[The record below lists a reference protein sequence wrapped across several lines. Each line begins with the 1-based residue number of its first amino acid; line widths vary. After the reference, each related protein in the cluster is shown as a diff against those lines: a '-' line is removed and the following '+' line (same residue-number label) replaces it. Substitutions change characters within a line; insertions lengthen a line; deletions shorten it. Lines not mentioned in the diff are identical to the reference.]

1 MSSPDYAMEMSKHQL
16 RRRQRLWALLICLL
30 MLVPLLAACARPQ
43 DQPPL
48 KVVATLAPLADWAR
62 QVGGERV
69 QVTQI
74 VPAKTDPRTYTLS
87 EQDRQALVS
96 ADVLIFNGYDLEP
109 WLGQIS
115 QQTQSSSLVTLDLSQ
130 YLGVRDTGTRTVV
143 RTPLEGEGPNKT
155 EVEPVYF
162 PPSVV
167 SPYIWLDPGPTM
179 AQRATTLIADSFA
192 RADTDG
198 LMVYRRN
205 AERYNGELENLDN
218 RIRRQI
224 RGWPRVRIGA
234 KDLLAM
240 QMTDRA
246 WHYFAQ
252 HYTINLRTV
261 ATINTFM
268 PTIPTATPL
277 FTDASLSYSE
287 QLRVIG
293 LRKPD
298 GVLDP
303 LSHESYIELMQ
314 ANVKIMTEG
323 MQRAAKNEP
332 KQFTFSFSDS

>member
-1 MSSPDYAMEMSKHQL
+1 MEMSKQQL
-16 RRRQRLWALLICLL
+16 YHRRLWALLICLL
-30 MLVPLLAACARPQ
+30 LPAPLLAACATPP
-43 DQPPL
+43 DQPL

-62 QVGGERV
+62 QVGGDRV

-74 VPAKTDPRTYTLS
+74 VPAKTNPVTYTLS
-87 EQDRQALVS
+87 EQDRQAIAE
-96 ADVLIFNGYDLEP
+96 ADVLIFNGYNLEP
-109 WLGQIS
+109 WLNEIS
-115 QQTQSSSLVTLDLSQ
+115 QQSASPSLVTLDLSQ
-130 YLGVRDTGTRTVV
+130 YLGTRETGTRTVV
-143 RTPLEGEGPNKT
+143 RTPLEGEGPDKT
-155 EVEPVYF
+155 EVQPVYF
-162 PPSVV
+162 PPNVV
-167 SPYIWLDPGPTM
+167 SPYIWLDPGPGM
-179 AQRATTLIADSFA
+179 AQRATILMADTFT

-218 RIRRQI
+218 WIKRQI
-224 RGWPRVRIGA
+224 RTWPRVRVGA

-240 QMTDRA
+240 QMTDRS

-268 PTIPTATPL
+268 PTIPSVTPL
-277 FTDASLSYSE
+277 FVDPSLSQPE
-287 QLRVIG
+287 QLRLVG

-303 LSHESYIELMQ
+303 LSNESYIGLMQ
-314 ANVKIMTEG
+314 ENVNMMTQG

-332 KQFTFSFSDS
+332 KQFSFSVADSQ

>member
-1 MSSPDYAMEMSKHQL
+1 METSKRQL
-16 RRRQRLWALLICLL
+16 QRRQRLWTLLICL
-30 MLVPLLAACARPQ
+30 LVPLLAACAAPQ
-43 DQPPL
+43 GQPL

-74 VPAKTDPRTYTLS
+74 VPARTNPATYTLS
-87 EQDRQALVS
+87 ERDRQAIAE
-96 ADVLIFNGYDLEP
+96 ADVLIFNGYGLEP
-109 WLGQIS
+109 WLEKIGKQAAS
-115 QQTQSSSLVTLDLSQ
+115 PSLVTLDLSQ
-130 YLGVRDTGTRTVV
+130 YLGIRDTGTHTVV
-143 RTPLEGEGPNKT
+143 RTPLEGEGPAKT
-155 EVEPVYF
+155 ETQPVYF
-162 PPSVV
+162 PPNIV
-167 SPYIWLDPGPTM
+167 SPYIWLDPGPSM
-179 AQRATTLIADSFA
+179 AQRATILIADTFA

-198 LMVYRRN
+198 LMVYRHN

-218 RIRRQI
+218 WIKRQI
-224 RGWPRVRIGA
+224 RAWPRVRVGA

-240 QMTDRA
+240 QMTDRS

-268 PTIPTATPL
+268 PMIPSATPL
-277 FTDASLSYSE
+277 FVDPSLNQSE
-287 QLRVIG
+287 QLRQIG

-303 LSHESYIELMQ
+303 LGNESYIALMRE
-314 ANVKIMTEG
+314 NVDIMTQG

-332 KQFTFSFSDS
+332 KQFSFSFSTSQ

>member
-1 MSSPDYAMEMSKHQL
+1 MEMSKQQL
-16 RRRQRLWALLICLL
+16 YRRRLWALLIFLL
-30 MLVPLLAACARPQ
+30 LGPLLAACAAPQ
-43 DQPPL
+43 EQPL

-62 QVGGERV
+62 QIGGDRV

-74 VPAKTDPRTYTLS
+74 VPARTNPVTYTLS
-87 EQDRQALVS
+87 ERDRQALAE

-109 WLGQIS
+109 WLDEIS
-115 QQTQSSSLVTLDLSQ
+115 QQSASPSLVTLDLSQ
-130 YLGVRDTGTRTVV
+130 YLGIRDPGTRTVV
-143 RTPLEGEGPNKT
+143 RTPLEGEGPLKT
-155 EVEPVYF
+155 EAEPVYF
-162 PPSVV
+162 PPNVV
-167 SPYIWLDPGPTM
+167 SPYIWLDPGPNM
-179 AQRATTLIADSFA
+179 AQRATILIADTFT

-198 LMVYRRN
+198 LMVYRHN

-218 RIRRQI
+218 WIKRQI
-224 RGWPRVRIGA
+224 RTWPRVRVGA
-234 KDLLAM
+234 KNLLAM
-240 QMTDRA
+240 QMTDRS

-268 PTIPTATPL
+268 PTIPSVTPL
-277 FTDASLSYSE
+277 FVDPLLSDSE

-303 LSHESYIELMQ
+303 LSDESYIALMQ
-314 ANVKIMTEG
+314 ENVNIMTEG

-332 KQFTFSFSDS
+332 KQFTFSFSDAE